1 MLKQHSRSINRI
13 LQVLDLVLIGVSFVA
28 ALWCNH
34 LFFASL
40 PGSTAHLP
48 PQYHAEHLLFVTSAL
63 LGWAGLSHY
72 MGVYRSH
79 RAEPLSFALYL
90 YLKTQLVWM
99 IATGFVLFGIKHYET
114 FNRGLVAL
122 FFGYSSLLLTGR
134 LLTMI
139 TLLRE
144 VRRRGYNLRRV
155 ALVADA
161 ADTQSFVK
169 FIEQKREIGYM
180 VVDLKDIHAK
190 DVAMAGASPEIED
203 IFIVAPG
210 LESIVL
216 KMLKRG
222 KRVHILPG
230 VFDVQLFRQELDDF
244 AGVPVLSIGGNGLNT
259 AQAALKRLVD
269 VLGAAL
275 LLVLLSPVLGA
286 VALAIKLTAT
296 GPVLFEQE
304 RLGQGARHFRLY
316 KFRTMVVNAEE
327 ILKKDPGLYKRYV
340 ETNFKLPPGEDPRI
354 TRLGLFLRSASLD
367 ELPQLLNV
375 LRGEMSL
382 VGPRP
387 IVPAEI
393 EQYGDVAELFLSV
406 KPGLTGNWQVN
417 GRSEIR
423 DYAHRATMDLEYIR
437 DRSLAKD
444 ITILLK
450 TIPAVVLRKG
460 AH

>member
-1 MLKQHSRSINRI
+1 
-13 LQVLDLVLIGVSFVA
+13 
-28 ALWCNH
+28 
-34 LFFASL
+34 
-40 PGSTAHLP
+40 
-48 PQYHAEHLLFVTSAL
+48 
-63 LGWAGLSHY
+63 
-72 MGVYRSH
+72 
-79 RAEPLSFALYL
+79 
-90 YLKTQLVWM
+90 
-99 IATGFVLFGIKHYET
+99 
-114 FNRGLVAL
+114 
-122 FFGYSSLLLTGR
+122 
-134 LLTMI
+134 
-139 TLLRE
+139 
-144 VRRRGYNLRRV
+144 
-155 ALVADA
+155 
-161 ADTQSFVK
+161 
-169 FIEQKREIGYM
+169 
-180 VVDLKDIHAK
+180 
-190 DVAMAGASPEIED
+190 MAGASPEIED